1 MCSHKLTAGTYR
13 NCYSELALSL
23 KPSLLSHCLLRAA
36 VVSSEA
42 LVHEEPGPG
51 ADSPLRGIPLWSRL
65 PFPAD
70 FVEGGGWWG
79 KQWVTAVPFSGGG
92 SSGQATEG
100 FCPYTT
106 SRKERLHGHK
116 RGPPSQGP
124 SLTLPKGMYKQWL
137 EVFLDSL
144 GASSLAPQKMG
155 SSVRKAGSRV
165 PQRAW
170 PSW

>member
-1 MCSHKLTAGTYR
+1 M
-13 NCYSELALSL
+13 
-23 KPSLLSHCLLRAA
+23 
-36 VVSSEA
+36 VSSEA

-51 ADSPLRGIPLWSRL
+51 ADSPLRGIPLWSHL

-70 FVEGGGWWG
+70 SVGGWG

-106 SRKERLHGHK
+106 SRKERLHGYR

-155 SSVRKAGSRV
+155 SSLRKVGSRV
-165 PQRAW
+165 PQRA
-170 PSW
+170 

>member
-1 MCSHKLTAGTYR
+1 MKSQGPGLTLLCGASLSGPI
-13 NCYSELALSL
+13 CLSL
-23 KPSLLSHCLLRAA
+23 QTR
-36 VVSSEA
+36 
-42 LVHEEPGPG
+42 
-51 ADSPLRGIPLWSRL
+51 W
-65 PFPAD
+65 
-70 FVEGGGWWG
+70 GGWG

-106 SRKERLHGHK
+106 SRKERLIHGYR

-124 SLTLPKGMYKQWL
+124 SLILPKGMYKQWL

-155 SSVRKAGSRV
+155 SSLRKVGSKV